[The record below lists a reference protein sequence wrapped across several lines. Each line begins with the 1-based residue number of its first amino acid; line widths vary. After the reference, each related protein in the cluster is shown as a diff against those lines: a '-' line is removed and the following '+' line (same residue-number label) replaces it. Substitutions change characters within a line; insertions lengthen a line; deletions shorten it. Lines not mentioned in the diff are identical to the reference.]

1 TGTYRYISNEFKI
14 VELPGQKVKISF
26 SGSYPN
32 VRLSERRKYP
42 EGSAN
47 MGTFNETV
55 PLKGRTAIVKLQ
67 YLDEPCII
75 TIKFRSKGLEAEQNG
90 ASNQCGF
97 GFNVEVDG
105 VYRKISSETPYV
117 D

>member
-1 TGTYRYISNEFKI
+1 MVLLVLTPAAMAQNRNSPSQAKAPVSVTGTYRYISNEFKI

-75 TIKFRSKGLEAEQNG
+75 TI
-90 ASNQCGF
+90 
-97 GFNVEVDG
+97 
-105 VYRKISSETPYV
+105 
-117 D
+117 